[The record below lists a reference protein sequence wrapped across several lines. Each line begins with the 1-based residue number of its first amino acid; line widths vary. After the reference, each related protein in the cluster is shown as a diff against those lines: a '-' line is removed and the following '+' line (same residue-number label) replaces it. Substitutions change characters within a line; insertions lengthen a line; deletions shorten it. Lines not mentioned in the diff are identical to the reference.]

1 MKIGFFLP
9 IFLFV
14 AVAFVDITGAVMMM
28 RDVQPTGVYGSVRN
42 GSGYGLRIV

>member
-9 IFLFV
+9 IFFFV

-28 RDVQPTGVYGSVRN
+28 RDVQPTVYGSVRN